1 MLEKNSVFAWV
12 WTGVLA
18 VAGLFGAITL
28 TDAYQGLSFVVL
40 ILTAIK
46 LVIDIRRN
54 HGGGEGRIPRF
65 RGRIVK
71 PKRTKRSDVDGQQ

>member
-1 MLEKNSVFAWV
+1 MLERNSIVAWV
-12 WTGVLA
+12 WTGVMA
-18 VAGLFGAITL
+18 VAGLFGAITFKD
-28 TDAYQGLSFVVL
+28 TYQGLSFVVL

-54 HGGGEGRIPRF
+54 HGEGLEGKMSRF

-71 PKRTKRSDVDGQQ
+71 PKRAKRADADDQ